1 MNHRKAQVFRVGLP
15 PRLAKRDVVGGSVI
29 LHDQGMV
36 HGDIRRTLFKVT
48 YRIAAR
54 GHHIAQ

>member
-29 LHDQGMV
+29 PRPVDGP
-36 HGDIRRTLFKVT
+36 RRYPPHAVQSH
-48 YRIAAR
+48 YRIAAH